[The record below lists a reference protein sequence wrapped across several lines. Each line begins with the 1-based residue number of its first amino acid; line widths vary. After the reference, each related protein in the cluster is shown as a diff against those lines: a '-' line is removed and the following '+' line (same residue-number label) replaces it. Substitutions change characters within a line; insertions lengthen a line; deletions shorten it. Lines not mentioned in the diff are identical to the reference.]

1 MLTFTLTSSQT
12 ETPILANIPN
22 LTLFEVVGE
31 TVNHKTSLGNR
42 VGWFGFKFAAALP
55 EKRQTLIVWF
65 THAYNADG
73 FEWGVLSEEN
83 KNLRVRILNDNE
95 YLTLRNQP

>member
-1 MLTFTLTSSQT
+1 MLTFTLTSNQT
-12 ETPILANIPN
+12 ETPTLANIPN

-31 TVNHKTSLGNR
+31 TVDHQASLDHR

-55 EKRQTLIVWF
+55 EKGHTFIVWF

-73 FEWGVLSEEN
+73 FEWSELSEEN
-83 KNLRVRILNDNE
+83 KNLHVRILNNNE
-95 YLTLRNQP
+95 HLTLRNQP